1 MKLSGKN
8 AFITGGTGHLG
19 EKIALEFAAN
29 GADVIFTYNTNS
41 AKADD
46 LCRRIEAGGRKAMAV
61 KMDVTSEKSVAEGVA
76 AAAGRFGRIDILVN
90 NAGVTQVMP
99 LPLIEAEDWDET
111 FSVNVKGCFL
121 VTKEV
126 ARLMIGANA
135 GGSIINMGSVAG
147 LRMLEVPVH
156 YAASKAA
163 IHGFTFALARELTRY
178 KIRVN
183 CIAPGLLEGGVGANI
198 AKKQYDDFI
207 AHCSA
212 GRPGRPEEVAK
223 LAVFLASDDASYI
236 NSQILVCDGGL

>member
-1 MKLSGKN
+1 
-8 AFITGGTGHLG
+8 
-19 EKIALEFAAN
+19 
-29 GADVIFTYNTNS
+29 
-41 AKADD
+41 
-46 LCRRIEAGGRKAMAV
+46 
-61 KMDVTSEKSVAEGVA
+61 
-76 AAAGRFGRIDILVN
+76 
-90 NAGVTQVMP
+90 
-99 LPLIEAEDWDET
+99 
-111 FSVNVKGCFL
+111 
-121 VTKEV
+121 
-126 ARLMIGANA
+126 MIGANA
-135 GGSIINMGSVAG
+135 GGAIINMGSVAG